1 MICLTSIA
9 CFEAPSA
16 ARRPSTQ
23 ILLIVPMLE
32 VESRNRACRQVE
44 PVGAAVGPQRL
55 CSIASRRL
63 QQAHFNSQN

>member
-1 MICLTSIA
+1 
-9 CFEAPSA
+9 
-16 ARRPSTQ
+16 
-23 ILLIVPMLE
+23 MLE